1 MSGDI
6 KRRLSRLEG
15 AERPGREDERQ
26 REEKRQEIR
35 EQVEHANY
43 CRWGE
48 EFGRWPLFEIDEA
61 GDVFCTH
68 DDKPVTDSRQILAEH
83 FYWMEVEWGGPG
95 LVFDEELEAFFT
107 RTGEVA
113 LSREYVNL
121 EHLMGPARMDA
132 WRGEGP
138 E

>member
-6 KRRLSRLEG
+6 KRRLRRLEG
-15 AERPGREDERQ
+15 ADRPGPAGGHQ

-35 EQVEHANY
+35 EQVEHANF
-43 CRWGE
+43 CGWGKDS
-48 EFGRWPLFEIDEA
+48 GRWPLFEVDED

-68 DDKPVTDSRQILAEH
+68 DGRPVTDSRQILAEH

-95 LVFDEELEAFFT
+95 LVHDEEFKAFFT
-107 RTGEVA
+107 PNGELV

-121 EHLMGPARMDA
+121 EHLMGPTRMDA
-132 WRGEGP
+132 WRGEGL
-138 E
+138 